1 MSLQQASALCLA
13 LLLCSSFS
21 TYARSIN
28 ADAGIAHRQLLGEKD
43 HKYKVNDP
51 VPLWASKV
59 GPFANPRSEVDPC
72 LALMKQYIKR
82 IACVSDIY
90 MIHSAQ

>member
-21 TYARSIN
+21 TFARSID
-28 ADAGIAHRQLLGEKD
+28 ADVGIVHRQLLGDKD
-43 HKYKVNDP
+43 HKYKVDDP

-59 GPFANPRSEVDPC
+59 GPFANPRSGFNPGLC
-72 LALMKQYIKR
+72 R
-82 IACVSDIY
+82 
-90 MIHSAQ
+90 